1 MSVPLSTMSH
11 HELDTLQAALN
22 TALDSLRI
30 AMDRSKLPPLSQHAV
45 DMHPLDSMDH
55 VIPNDVYEARR
66 AALGMLDYSAS
77 N

>member
-1 MSVPLSTMSH
+1 MSVPLPTMSH
-11 HELDTLQAALN
+11 HELDALQAALI

-45 DMHPLDSMDH
+45 DMHPLDNVDH
-55 VIPNDVYEARR
+55 VTPKDVYEARR
-66 AALGMLDYSAS
+66 AALGMLDCSAS